1 MRIMG
6 LDVGDRTIG
15 VAISDSLLLTAQGKE
30 TIFRESIKK
39 DIDRIVT
46 LIVEYDVTTVVSG
59 LPMNMNGT
67 LGPQGEKTKA
77 FVQKLEKKLQYS
89 DRLTSPITL
98 EFWDE
103 RLTSIGAE
111 RMLIAADMRRDKRK
125 LVIDKVAATLI
136 LQGYLDNLQ
145 KKKDRALSEDQ
156 VEDTL

>member
-1 MRIMG
+1 MG

-46 LIVEYDVTTVVSG
+46 LIVEYDVTTIVSG

-89 DRLTSPITL
+89 DRITTPITH

-103 RLTSIGAE
+103 RLTSVGAE

-125 LVIDKVAATLI
+125 RVIDKVAATLI

-145 KKKDRALSEDQ
+145 MKKDSARREDERE
-156 VEDTL
+156 EDASL

>member
-1 MRIMG
+1 MG

-46 LIVEYDVTTVVSG
+46 LIVEYDVTTIVSG

-89 DRLTSPITL
+89 DRITKPIIQ

-145 KKKDRALSEDQ
+145 MKKDRAVAESE
-156 VEDTL
+156 VEPEDAL